1 MKPTVGDIKFGKI
14 HANNRRSLLGAIAGT
29 PLLAGVLSG
38 SAWAKSVGGTHKT
51 FVLVHGAWHG
61 AWCWRDVRVMLEA
74 QGHRVFTPT
83 LTGMGERHHLSN
95 ASVDLNTHIRDVAAV
110 LDCEELNDVVLVGHS
125 YAGYIVNAVANLLP
139 NRVSAVVYLDA
150 LLPVVG
156 KAVRDSWP
164 PEQVAGI
171 EKSLIDGFK
180 LASFPPEMF
189 DVAGTDKA
197 NYAWLQRRLTDM
209 PYSVFKTPFPPA
221 PAENAVAIKKIRF
234 TYIKCSE
241 AKLDGPKYSLEQA
254 RAEKMNI
261 ATLKTGHNPM
271 VTAPKMLV
279 GLLMNI
285 VDVGRRSAG

>member
-1 MKPTVGDIKFGKI
+1 MKPTADNIKSGKMC
-14 HANNRRSLLGAIAGT
+14 ANNRRSLLKAIAAM

-38 SAWAKSVGGTHKT
+38 SVLAKSVSGAHKT
-51 FVLVHGAWHG
+51 FILVHGAWHG

-83 LTGMGERHHLSN
+83 LTGMGERHHLSS

-110 LDCEELNDVVLVGHS
+110 LECEELNDVVLVGHS
-125 YAGYIVNAVANLLP
+125 YAGYIVNAVANTMP

-156 KAVRDSWP
+156 KAARDSWP
-164 PEQVAGI
+164 PEQVAGV

-189 DVAGTDKA
+189 DVPPSDKV

-209 PYSVFKTPFPPA
+209 PYNVFKTPFPEVPA
-221 PAENAVAIKKIRF
+221 DNAAAVKKIKF

-254 RAEKMNI
+254 RAEKMSI
-261 ATLKTGHNPM
+261 VTLKTGHNPM

-279 GLLMNI
+279 DSLAKI
-285 VDVGRRSAG
+285 VGAGRRSNS